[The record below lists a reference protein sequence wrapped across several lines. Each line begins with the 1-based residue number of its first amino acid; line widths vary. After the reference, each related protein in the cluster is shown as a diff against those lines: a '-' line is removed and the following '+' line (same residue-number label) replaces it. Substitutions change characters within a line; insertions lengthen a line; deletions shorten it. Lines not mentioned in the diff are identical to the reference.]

1 MRCALWASWWWGR
14 GVESALLITVTPGIP
29 NDTIITSHHATGKR
43 EKALAS
49 AALVF
54 GLGGHTSLLP
64 PSHWPKLG
72 FPGGAS
78 GKRTYLPMQET

>member
-1 MRCALWASWWWGR
+1 MLCGLAGGGGE
-14 GVESALLITVTPGIP
+14 GVESALLITVTLGAP
-29 NDTIITSHHATGKR
+29 NDTISPVTMPPGR

-54 GLGGHTSLLP
+54 GLEGHTSLLP